1 MQYFF
6 VALLFAFAFYGVI
19 DFCKAISH
27 AFKIK
32 KSSEVVNVEDVKD
45 KEDQS
50 ICFISLCCFVSL
62 FSCFSS

>member
-45 KEDQS
+45 KED
-50 ICFISLCCFVSL
+50 
-62 FSCFSS
+62 